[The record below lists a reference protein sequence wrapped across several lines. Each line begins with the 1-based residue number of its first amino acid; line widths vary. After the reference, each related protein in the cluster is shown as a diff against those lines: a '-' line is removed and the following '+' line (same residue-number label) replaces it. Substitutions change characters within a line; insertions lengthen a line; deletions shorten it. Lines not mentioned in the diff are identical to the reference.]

1 MKSTGWRQ
9 RLCAQC
15 PLGPDT
21 YVRAMAEKLVEE
33 DFDELYRQEQDNDIG
48 DRAKPSRA
56 GALGL
61 FEHHAM
67 TVPS

>member
-1 MKSTGWRQ
+1 
-9 RLCAQC
+9 
-15 PLGPDT
+15 
-21 YVRAMAEKLVEE
+21 MAEKLVEE

-48 DRAKPSRA
+48 DRAKLSRA

-61 FEHHAM
+61 FEHDAM

>member
-1 MKSTGWRQ
+1 
-9 RLCAQC
+9 
-15 PLGPDT
+15 LGPDS

-61 FEHHAM
+61 FEHDAM